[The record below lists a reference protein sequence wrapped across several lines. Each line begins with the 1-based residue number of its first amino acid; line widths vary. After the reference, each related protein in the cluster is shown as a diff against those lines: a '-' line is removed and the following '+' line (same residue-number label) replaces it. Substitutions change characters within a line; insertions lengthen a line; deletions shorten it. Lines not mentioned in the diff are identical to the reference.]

1 MKQLK
6 KISAIT
12 LVLFILVVTPVIGSS
27 SLSYGAQGGISL
39 SSMMMIDPDEGGGRA
54 TALIVGAIAGG
65 YVESPLWS
73 NEQDTMNLKGRSG
86 LQYALLGGGI
96 GGVLNFH
103 YIQIPLLLKLGLPL
117 QMSGES
123 YLVAGLA
130 GGYLLNVT
138 SPELESIDMD
148 SFNRVEIKALAGM
161 GFSTE
166 MGLSLDIRYQIG
178 LNNRACEEGSIPFLL
193 YDSTVSL
200 VASYKIH

>member
-6 KISAIT
+6 RISAII
-12 LVLFILVVTPVIGSS
+12 LALFVLVVVPVIGAS

-39 SSMMMIDPDEGGGRA
+39 SSMIMAEPDEGVGPS
-54 TALIVGAIAGG
+54 TPSIVGAIAGG
-65 YVESPLWS
+65 YVEYPLWS

-86 LQYALLGGGI
+86 LQYALLGGDI
-96 GGVLNFH
+96 RGVLHFH
-103 YIQIPLLLKLGLPL
+103 YIQIPLLLKLGFPL
-117 QMSGES
+117 QMPGES
-123 YLVAGLA
+123 YLLAGLT

-138 SPELESIDMD
+138 SPEIGSIDMV

-166 MGLSLDIRYQIG
+166 MGFSFDIRYQIG
-178 LNNRACEEGSIPFLL
+178 LNNRASEEGTIPFLL